1 MKVNVKISI
10 AVVALVASTF
20 GFASKSFAETQTGIQ
35 NSSINSD
42 FQLNNADKTNP
53 AAAAAVF
60 STDAEGNIT
69 QGAVSASVGKNSAGA
84 AAVSGTVLNEDGD
97 TVTNVNAAAALG
109 SDKTSGLKVNPESGT
124 IDFTTTEL
132 ELPQ

>member
-1 MKVNVKISI
+1 MKVNVKMTI

-20 GFASKSFAETQTGIQ
+20 GLASKSFAQTSLE
-35 NSSINSD
+35 NSSINTD